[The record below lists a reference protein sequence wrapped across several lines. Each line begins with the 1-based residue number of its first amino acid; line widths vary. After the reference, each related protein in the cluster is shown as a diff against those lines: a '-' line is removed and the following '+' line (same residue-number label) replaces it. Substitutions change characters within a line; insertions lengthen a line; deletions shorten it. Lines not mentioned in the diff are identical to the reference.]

1 MAHGKAARQARRTA
15 ARAAKAIR
23 KHRQTPTPQN
33 YHVWYAHFSAGE
45 PELSA
50 ALEAH
55 LAAGRALDDGCMLQ
69 LYERFLSPSAEARQ
83 LREASQ
89 RLQRLTDRVGEELA
103 SAGRDTRRYRAAVG
117 ELAADVTKASTMA
130 QLKQLFGILLEET
143 AGVIEMMAGIEAR
156 LGESHAE
163 IALLRR
169 DLERARDEALTD
181 PLTGI
186 ANRRRLEGALQEAV
200 EGAAGGGPVPALIL
214 LDIDH
219 FKAFNDQYGH
229 SVGDKVLQVVARLM
243 AANVKEEDL
252 VGRLGGEEFAVLLRD
267 ALERDAA
274 EIAERLRHRIANCR
288 IRLRNANRFL
298 DRLTVSLGVGRLQ
311 PGETMQAWLERVDA
325 ALYLAK
331 RQGRDRVA
339 RAGGS
344 KRGAGIAVSADAGA
358 AAPAAAM
365 PWHPFPAMEGS

>member
-1 MAHGKAARQARRTA
+1 MAHDKAARQARRTA

-33 YHVWYAHFSAGE
+33 YHVWYTHFSARE

-69 LYERFLSPSAEARQ
+69 LYERFLAPCAEARQ

-103 SAGRDTRRYRAAVG
+103 SAGRDTRRYQAAVG
-117 ELAADVTKASTMA
+117 GLAEEVSSASTVA
-130 QLKQLFGILLEET
+130 QLKALFDNLLEET

-169 DLERARDEALTD
+169 DLEQARIEALTD

-186 ANRRRLEGALQEAV
+186 ANRRRFEEALQAAID
-200 EGAAGGGPVPALIL
+200 GAAAGGPLPALIL

-219 FKAFNDQYGH
+219 FKAFNDHYGH
-229 SVGDKVLQVVARLM
+229 GVGDKVLQVVARLM
-243 AANVKEEDL
+243 TANVKEEDL
-252 VGRLGGEEFAVLLRD
+252 VARLGGEEFAVLLRD
-267 ALERDAA
+267 AREQEAA
-274 EIAERLRHRIANCR
+274 EVAERLRHRIANCR
-288 IRLRNANRFL
+288 IRLRNAEHFL

-311 PGETMQAWLERVDA
+311 PGETVQAWLERVDA
-325 ALYLAK
+325 ALYRAK
-331 RQGRDRVA
+331 HQGRDRVA
-339 RAGGS
+339 RAGES
-344 KRGAGIAVSADAGA
+344 EPATGIAVNVDADA

-365 PWHPFPAMEGS
+365 PWHPFPAMGGS

>member
-15 ARAAKAIR
+15 ARTAKAIR

-50 ALEAH
+50 ALDTR
-55 LAAGRALDDGCMLQ
+55 LAAGRPLDDGYMLQ
-69 LYERFLSPSAEARQ
+69 LYERFLSPSSEARQ
-83 LREASQ
+83 LREASR
-89 RLQRLTDRVGEELA
+89 RLQQLTDRVGEELA

-117 ELAADVTKASTMA
+117 GLADDVARASTVA
-130 QLKQLFGILLEET
+130 QLKQLFGSLLEET
-143 AGVIEMMAGIEAR
+143 AGVVEMMAGIEAR
-156 LGESHAE
+156 LGESKAE

-169 DLERARDEALTD
+169 DLERARNEALTD

-186 ANRRRLEGALQEAV
+186 ANRRRLERALQEAV
-200 EGAAGGGPVPALIL
+200 DGAAAGRSVPSLIL

-219 FKAFNDQYGH
+219 FKAFNDHHGH
-229 SVGDKVLQVVARLM
+229 GVGDKVLQVVARLM
-243 AANVKEEDL
+243 TANVKEEDL
-252 VGRLGGEEFAVLLRD
+252 VARLGGEEFAVLLRD
-267 ALERDAA
+267 AREQEAA
-274 EIAERLRHRIANCR
+274 EVAERLRHRIANCR
-288 IRLRNANRFL
+288 IRLRNAEHFL

-311 PGETMQAWLERVDA
+311 PGETVQAWLERVDA

-339 RAGGS
+339 RAS
-344 KRGAGIAVSADAGA
+344 ESEPASGITVSADAGA

-365 PWHPFPAMEGS
+365 PWHPAPAMGGS